1 MDKILGI
8 IQARGGS
15 KGIPKKNI
23 KEINGKPLIS
33 YTIEEAKKSKMFD
46 NFVVSSDDK
55 EILDVSKSYGAY
67 PLQRPDKLSGDTILS
82 VDSLHWAVLECE
94 KIFNTKYDYVVELPC
109 VCPLRKDVH
118 IKEAVSKLIDTGA
131 DSVISVNDMTDKHPT
146 RMKRIVDDKIED
158 FCSEYPEGDAG
169 RRQDLEPCYIRNGGI
184 YSMTRDTLINDF
196 TRHGKDSRAYVMNN
210 LNSVNIDTMI
220 DFKLAEVL
228 LKDEG

>member
-33 YTIEEAKKSKMFD
+33 YTIEEAKKSKMFE

-82 VDSLHWAVLECE
+82 VDS
-94 KIFNTKYDYVVELPC
+94 
-109 VCPLRKDVH
+109 
-118 IKEAVSKLIDTGA
+118 
-131 DSVISVNDMTDKHPT
+131 
-146 RMKRIVDDKIED
+146 
-158 FCSEYPEGDAG
+158 
-169 RRQDLEPCYIRNGGI
+169 
-184 YSMTRDTLINDF
+184 
-196 TRHGKDSRAYVMNN
+196 
-210 LNSVNIDTMI
+210 
-220 DFKLAEVL
+220 
-228 LKDEG
+228 